1 MIYICVSTRNHAPT
15 VGLVLWKVRQVF
27 TEFPREYHLLV
38 ADESGNDETAELL
51 ERYQRVLPMTVLRSE
66 RPRSDAASLEA
77 LLRDALGR
85 TDRPKRDIAIVVPPD
100 FAVSPD
106 ALPELVRRIDSGADL
121 VVAETFGREHSFAR
135 RLIRRSATWLLRP
148 GVRVP
153 GVRDL
158 MSDCYA
164 LRLITLK
171 LALRQQSGSLL
182 ESGNSAC
189 ARAELIARAA
199 SHARQLAT
207 VPLPARAIAQPLFE
221 QHPLTLAVALFRAGR
236 ALRIDPSTARVQS

>member
-27 TEFPREYHLLV
+27 TDFPREYHLLV
-38 ADESGNDETAELL
+38 ADESENDATSELL
-51 ERYQRVLPMTVLRSE
+51 ARYQRVLPMTVLRSE

-77 LLRDALGR
+77 LLRDALRR

-135 RLIRRSATWLLRP
+135 RLIRRSAAWLLRP

-153 GVRDL
+153 GIRDL

-189 ARAELIARAA
+189 ARAELIARTA

-207 VPLPARAIAQPLFE
+207 VSLPARAGAQPLLD
-221 QHPLTLAVALFRAGR
+221 QNPLTLAVALFRAGR
-236 ALRIDPSTARVQS
+236 ALRIDPSTARVQP